1 MIPAHVLIAGN
12 MGYVGPAVVRQLR
25 ATFPKAH
32 LTGLDT
38 GYFAHCLTGARTL
51 PENRLDT
58 QRFLDVRSIT
68 SEVLEGVDAVVNL
81 AAISNDPMGKA
92 FEDATH
98 SINYEAGIR
107 LATLAKS
114 AGVRSFVFASSCSVY
129 GFADGGPRRESD
141 PLNPL
146 TAYARSKVASE
157 VALGE
162 LADAHFC
169 VTSLRFPTACGMSDR
184 LRLDLVLNDFV
195 ASAVA
200 TGRIDILSDG
210 SPWRPLIDTRDMA
223 LAIEWALQRE
233 PGNGGKSVEI
243 NVGVNGR
250 NYRVKEIAEA
260 VAATLPRTE
269 IRINPQAAPDRRSY
283 QVDFSAYAALAP
295 HHLPKYDLTASI
307 EALADGLMAMKFCDA
322 DFRKSQF
329 VRLCVLERLKECGM
343 LSERLEWTH
352 SDNARAR
359 AERR

>member
-1 MIPAHVLIAGN
+1 MIPSHVLIAGN
-12 MGYVGPAVVRQLR
+12 MGYVGPAVIRQLR
-25 ATFPKAH
+25 SAFPAAR

-51 PENRLDT
+51 PENQLDM
-58 QRFLDVRSIT
+58 QRFADVRGIT
-68 SEVLEGVDAVVNL
+68 SDDLRGVDAVVNL

-98 SINYEAGIR
+98 SINFEAGIR
-107 LATLAKS
+107 LAKLAKD
-114 AGVRSFVFASSCSVY
+114 AGVRAFVFASSCSVY
-129 GFADGGPRRESD
+129 GFAEGGARRESD

-157 VALGE
+157 VALKE
-162 LADAHFC
+162 LANDRFR
-169 VTSLRFPTACGMSDR
+169 VTCLRFPTACGMSDR

-223 LAIEWALQRE
+223 LAIEWALQRDVHR
-233 PGNGGKSVEI
+233 GGHSLEI
-243 NVGVNGR
+243 NVGVSGR
-250 NYRVKEIAEA
+250 NYRVKELAEA
-260 VAATLPRTE
+260 VAQAIPGTA
-269 IRINPQAAPDRRSY
+269 IRINPSAAPDRRSY

-295 HHLPKYDLTASI
+295 QHLPRFDLVASI
-307 EALADGLMAMKFCDA
+307 VALADGLTSMRFCDE

-329 VRLCVLERLKECGM
+329 VRLCVLERLKEGG
-343 LSERLEWTH
+343 LLNDRLEWA
-352 SDNARAR
+352 DARTR
-359 AERR
+359 AAAAVG